1 MFLLFKRRWGYTFI
15 HFPDILELET
25 HGTSAT
31 MSEVLSVSN
40 IVEGFF
46 IPFVA
51 TFGILGN
58 LASICVL
65 RDNRLEMK
73 ATFR

>member
-1 MFLLFKRRWGYTFI
+1 MVENSI
-15 HFPDILELET
+15 PIPDILKLNT
-25 HGTSAT
+25 GPTSVT
-31 MSEVLSVSN
+31 MSELLSVSN
-40 IVEGFF
+40 IVEGIF

>member
-1 MFLLFKRRWGYTFI
+1 MGDQLGY
-15 HFPDILELET
+15 
-25 HGTSAT
+25 
-31 MSEVLSVSN
+31 V
-40 IVEGFF
+40 VEGCF
-46 IPFVA
+46 IPLVA

-73 ATFR
+73 ATFRYIQYRDGCIYIDIIFECFGSPL